1 MQMAKSKA
9 PTLQPD
15 MMLSRADG
23 SPVAVAEAK
32 MIDPERVGF
41 GMRLKAS
48 REARQ
53 LTQDDVAKRFDV
65 NKATVSAWETGRG
78 DPGVFRLRELS
89 KLYKT
94 SSESLLWENA
104 PSNDAMQIAAA
115 FDGLD
120 ERKQQTFRTLW
131 MAFLQDA
138 MADERVSHIP
148 PAPPHELDSDF
159 GGLEGGSKKYRGK
172 QTEPHHPAGNFDR
185 KSSKEG

>member
-1 MQMAKSKA
+1 MSNLFRPHAITGTYPRFMVKDDISN
-9 PTLQPD
+9 
-15 MMLSRADG
+15 
-23 SPVAVAEAK
+23 
-32 MIDPERVGF
+32 ERVGF
-41 GMRLKAS
+41 GMRLKAA
-48 REARQ
+48 RENVN
-53 LTQDDVAKRFDV
+53 LTQDDVAKRFDM

-120 ERKQQTFRTLW
+120 ERKQKTFRTLW

-138 MADERVSHIP
+138 MADDRVSHIP
-148 PAPPHELDSDF
+148 PAPPHELDSGF
-159 GGLEGGSKKYRGK
+159 GELEPQEKLK
-172 QTEPHHPAGNFDR
+172 QKARRTEVSAPGTQPNR
-185 KSSKEG
+185 RVRKEG

>member
-1 MQMAKSKA
+1 M
-9 PTLQPD
+9 LQPD
-15 MMLSRADG
+15 IVLLGSDG
-23 SPVAVAEAK
+23 SPLVVAEAK
-32 MIDPERVGF
+32 VIDPERVGF
-41 GMRLKAS
+41 GMRLKAA

-104 PSNDAMQIAAA
+104 PSNDAMQIAAD

-148 PAPPHELDSDF
+148 PAPHHELDSDF
-159 GGLEGGSKKYRGK
+159 GGLDSGSSKYRGK
-172 QTEPHHPAGNFDR
+172 ELEPHHPGER
-185 KSSKEG
+185 PSGKSRKEG

>member
-1 MQMAKSKA
+1 MVKPASFISKLA
-9 PTLQPD
+9 PD
-15 MMLSRADG
+15 MEGPEGVPFSAG
-23 SPVAVAEAK
+23 EAK
-32 MIDPERVGF
+32 VIDPERVGF
-41 GMRLKAS
+41 GMRLKAA

-53 LTQDDVAKRFDV
+53 LSQEDVAKRFGL

-131 MAFLQDA
+131 MAFIQDA
-138 MADERVSHIP
+138 MADDRVSHIP
-148 PAPPHELDSDF
+148 PAPPHELDSGF
-159 GGLEGGSKKYRGK
+159 GVLESDEKKAR
-172 QTEPHHPAGNFDR
+172 TR
-185 KSSKEG
+185 

>member
-1 MQMAKSKA
+1 MVKDDISHE
-9 PTLQPD
+9 
-15 MMLSRADG
+15 RA
-23 SPVAVAEAK
+23 
-32 MIDPERVGF
+32 GF
-41 GMRLKAS
+41 GLRLKAA
-48 REARQ
+48 REAVG
-53 LTQDDVAKRFDV
+53 LTQRSVAERFDV
-65 NKATVSAWETGRG
+65 NVATVSAWETGRG

-120 ERKQQTFRTLW
+120 HRKQQTFRTLW

-138 MADERVSHIP
+138 MADERVNHIP

-159 GGLEGGSKKYRGK
+159 AELEPAAGAKPYKGK
-172 QTEPHHPAGNFDR
+172 QIEPYHPGAKKPA
-185 KSSKEG
+185 KSRKEG